1 MAKNKSKDDFSSNSN
16 TSGLS
21 EDDFKNLDLLSIQKF
36 AILLNIYSD
45 ILSYKVTLEGFDL
58 ISSKENRTSDEQQ
71 ELTIKIDKEVIE
83 ALKFTI
89 ASRSLLTY
97 VALTRYNIVYDRK
110 LNGDFPYS
118 LEANELINVGIILR
132 LLGDVISLQAAYE
145 ILERDGDS
153 VFGI

>member
-1 MAKNKSKDDFSSNSN
+1 MAKNKNKDDFSSNTN
-16 TSGLS
+16 TNGLS
-21 EDDFKNLDLLSIQKF
+21 EDDFRNLDLLSIQKF

-58 ISSKENRTSDEQQ
+58 INNKESITTDEQQ

-83 ALKFTI
+83 ALRFTI

-110 LNGDFPYS
+110 LNGDFQYS